1 MIKVALMM
9 MMMMMMMMVSR
20 VRSEAEQQDQYLDE
34 LEHLSGEGKR
44 SQESPLDHDMMM
56 RRSDRRSYPRTAG

>member
-9 MMMMMMMMVSR
+9 MMMMMMMAG